1 MSETSLR
8 IGLGRQGQGAEL
20 GSGMEHA
27 GCGEPTGLDRKDER
41 SLTEEAEEGV

>member
-8 IGLGRQGQGAEL
+8 IGLGRQGQRAEL

-27 GCGEPTGLDRKDER
+27 TAEPTGLEEKPPGWVRLD
-41 SLTEEAEEGV
+41 SLVGI